1 MVNFYFFVSHN
12 TLSNGLLKGVYM
24 KMKIHIDVNEKK
36 VSRDPN
42 YVASDLTVYL
52 SRLVG
57 YKVTEVEL
65 TKEGYRV
72 VYRARFPITPEDLS
86 WDESKAGEMININ
99 DWEEEEMKIEGKE
112 GIKVV
117 ALLGD
122 SIIDNKVYVGENE
135 LSVTEHLQ
143 KINDEDYYFE
153 MIAVDGD
160 TTKEVIDNQ
169 LEKIRAN
176 TSHIVLSIGG
186 NDLLQKL
193 DIMFNETSGMIES
206 LEIASQTIEEI
217 KSRYE
222 EILIHLKN
230 LNQPVLLCTIY
241 EGDLQS
247 DQYLAEVEEAGK
259 VLLGMMN
266 DTIHFLGKK
275 HSIEVLELRNIFTEV
290 SDYANPIE
298 PSHKGGEKLAKE
310 IINWLET

>member
-1 MVNFYFFVSHN
+1 
-12 TLSNGLLKGVYM
+12 M
-24 KMKIHIDVNEKK
+24 KMKIYIDVNEKEIR
-36 VSRDPN
+36 RDPDWL
-42 YVASDLTVYL
+42 ATFLKGYL
-52 SRLVG
+52 SQLAG
-57 YKVTEVEL
+57 YKVTDVEL
-65 TKEGYRV
+65 IKEEESRRRKGKGI
-72 VYRARFPITPEDLS
+72 PIPPENLS
-86 WDESKAGEMININ
+86 WDESKAGELININ

-122 SIIDNKVYVGENE
+122 SIIDNKVYVEQNE

-176 TSHIVLSIGG
+176 NSHIVLSIGG

-247 DQYLAEVEEAGK
+247 DPYLAEVEEAGK
-259 VLLGMMN
+259 VLLRMMN